1 MQTIA
6 IRLHPGNDLRQSLL
20 QVAHDQPIAAGFI
33 LSGIGSLKQAA
44 IRFANQKH
52 ATILTGYFEIVT
64 LAGTLSNQGV
74 HLHMAIASQSGRVI
88 GGHVSDGCLI
98 YTTAELVIGL
108 LDAVSFCREPD
119 PQTGFAE
126 LLIQAKEI

>member
-1 MQTIA
+1 VQTIA

>member
-20 QVAHDQPIAAGFI
+20 QVAHDQPIAAGCI

-44 IRFANQKH
+44 IRFANQKQT
-52 ATILTGYFEIVT
+52 TILTGYFEIVT

-74 HLHMAIASQSGRVI
+74 HLHMAIANQSGRVI